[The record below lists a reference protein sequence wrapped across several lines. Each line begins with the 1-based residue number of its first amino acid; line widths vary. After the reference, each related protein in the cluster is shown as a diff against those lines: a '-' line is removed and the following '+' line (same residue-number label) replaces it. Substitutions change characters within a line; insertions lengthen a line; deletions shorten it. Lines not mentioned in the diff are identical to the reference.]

1 MKDTKTKKP
10 GLFNRF
16 LNVVERTGNK
26 LPQPITLFFI
36 LAAGIVVLSAILSAM
51 GVSATG
57 ELINK
62 ETGLLEPTTVTVVS
76 LLSGKGIVY
85 MLESAVTNFTSFA
98 PLGTVLVAMLGVGVA
113 ESSGYITGVL
123 KGVVGVTPK
132 QLITPVVVLLGVMSN
147 IASDVGYVILIPIAA
162 MMFQAYGKH
171 PLAGLAAAFAGV
183 SGGFSANLL
192 IGTTDPL
199 LTGITNEAIKLVDA
213 TYHMNPTGNMFF
225 MQVSTLVIT
234 VIGTFV
240 TEKIVIPRLEASSGN
255 RLKVNTDTDN
265 EYAKPLTATE
275 KKALKMANLSVLV
288 YVAVIVIACI
298 PQNSILRN
306 ADTGSLIAKSPFMNS
321 IILLLAILFFIPGL
335 VYGFVSGKYTGEKD
349 VARDLGKAMSS
360 MGSYMALCFVAA
372 QFIAYFNYS
381 QIGRIIAFTGA
392 NFLKT
397 ANVGPIPLMLIFILF
412 SAFINLFMGSAS
424 AKWTMLAPVFVP
436 MFMMLGVSPEL
447 TQVAY
452 RIGDSSTNII
462 TPLMTYFA
470 MITVV
475 ANKYDEEAGIGSLIS
490 TMLPYSICFLIGW
503 SALLML
509 WMLIGLPLGPGA
521 PLFYGA

>member
-1 MKDTKTKKP
+1 MKDTKTKKT
-10 GLFNRF
+10 GLFTRF
-16 LNVVERTGNK
+16 LNVVEKTGNK

-36 LAAGIVVLSAILSAM
+36 LAAGIVVLSAILAAV

-57 ELINK
+57 ELVDSA
-62 ETGLLEPTTVTVVS
+62 TGELVPTTVSVVS
-76 LLSGKGIVY
+76 LLSGEGIVY

-113 ESSGYITGVL
+113 ESSGYITGIL

-171 PLAGLAAAFAGV
+171 PIAGLAAAFAGV

-199 LTGITNEAIKLVDA
+199 LTGITNEAIKLVD
-213 TYHMNPTGNMFF
+213 TSYHMNPTGNMFF
-225 MQVSTLVIT
+225 MQVSTVLIT
-234 VIGTFV
+234 IVGTLV

-265 EYAKPLTATE
+265 EYSKPLTANE
-275 KKALKMANLSVLV
+275 KKALRWANISVVV

-306 ADTGSLIAKSPFMNS
+306 AETGSLIAKSPFMNG

-335 VYGFVSGKYTGEKD
+335 VYGFVSGKYKGEKD
-349 VARDLGKAMSS
+349 VARDLGQAMAS
-360 MGSYMALCFVAA
+360 MGSYMALCFVAS
-372 QFIAYFNYS
+372 QFIAYFNYT
-381 QIGRIIAFTGA
+381 QIGRIIAFSGA
-392 NFLKT
+392 NLLKT

-436 MFMMLGVSPEL
+436 MFMMLGISPEL
-447 TQVAY
+447 TQCAY

-470 MITVV
+470 MITVF
-475 ANKYDEEAGIGSLIS
+475 ANKYDEDAGIGSLIS
-490 TMLPYSICFLIGW
+490 TMLPYSICFLISW
-503 SALLML
+503 SILLMVWIL
-509 WMLIGLPLGPGA
+509 LGWNLGPAA
-521 PLFYGA
+521 PLFYAA

>member
-1 MKDTKTKKP
+1 MKETKTKKP
-10 GLFNRF
+10 GLFSRF
-16 LNVVERTGNK
+16 LNVVEKTGNR
-26 LPQPITLFFI
+26 LPQPITLFFM
-36 LAAGIVVLSAILSAM
+36 LAVGIVILSAILAAI

-57 ELINK
+57 ELVDK
-62 ETGLLEPTTVTVVS
+62 ATGELVPTTVSVVS
-76 LLSGKGIVY
+76 LLSREGIVY

-113 ESSGYITGVL
+113 ESSGYITGIL

-199 LTGITNEAIKLVDA
+199 LTGITNEAIKLVDSS
-213 TYHMNPTGNMFF
+213 YHMNPTGNMFF
-225 MQVSTLVIT
+225 LQVSTLVIT
-234 VIGTFV
+234 IIGTLV
-240 TEKIVIPRLEASSGN
+240 TEKIVIPRLEANSSG
-255 RLKVNTDTDN
+255 RLKTNSETEN
-265 EYAKPLTATE
+265 EYSKPLTAKE
-275 KKALKMANLSVLV
+275 KKALKLANISVLV
-288 YVAVIVIACI
+288 YIAAIIIVCI
-298 PQNSILRN
+298 PKDSILRN
-306 ADTGSLIAKSPFMNS
+306 AETGSLIAKSPFMNG
-321 IILLLAILFFIPGL
+321 IIILLAILFFIPGI
-335 VYGFVSGKYTGEKD
+335 VYGFASGRYTGEKD
-349 VARDLGKAMSS
+349 VAKDLGKSMSS
-360 MGSYMALCFVAA
+360 MGNYLALCFIAS
-372 QFIAYFNYS
+372 QFIAYFNYT

-397 ANVGPIPLMLIFILF
+397 ANIGPIPLMLIFILF
-412 SAFINLFMGSAS
+412 TAFINLFMGSAS

-436 MFMMLGVSPEL
+436 MFMMLGISPEL

-452 RIGDSSTNII
+452 RIGDSTTNII

-470 MITVV
+470 MITVF
-475 ANKYDEEAGIGSLIS
+475 ANKYDEDAGIGSLIS

-503 SALLML
+503 SLLLMA
-509 WMLIGLPLGPGA
+509 WIMLGLPLGPGA
-521 PLFYGA
+521 ALFY